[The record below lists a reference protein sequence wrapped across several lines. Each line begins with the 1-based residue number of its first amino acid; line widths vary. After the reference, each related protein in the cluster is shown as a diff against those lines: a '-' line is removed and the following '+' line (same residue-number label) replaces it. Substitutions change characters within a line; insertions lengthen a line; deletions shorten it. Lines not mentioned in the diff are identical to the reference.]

1 MGLFLATVT
10 GYMVLLLS
18 SLGILIYYLM
28 KGLDSS
34 SSSKID
40 PKPTEEV

>member
-1 MGLFLATVT
+1 MGLFVATVT

-18 SLGILIYYLM
+18 ALGILIYYLM

-34 SSSKID
+34 SSRTID
-40 PKPTEEV
+40 SKPTEEA